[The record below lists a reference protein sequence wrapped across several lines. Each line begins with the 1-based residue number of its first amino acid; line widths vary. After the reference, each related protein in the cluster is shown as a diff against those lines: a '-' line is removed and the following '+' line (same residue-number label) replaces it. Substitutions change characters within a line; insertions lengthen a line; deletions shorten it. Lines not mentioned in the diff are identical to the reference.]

1 MRIASLAAIAA
12 LSLAAATITGCGTL
26 DKVNGNVDQANNKI
40 QSGLAEYCP
49 KVAAADLAFSFLKLV
64 FKIPQSV
71 VDVETD
77 AFAAAQEFCVD
88 PSSVTLQS
96 APQKV
101 LDALNA
107 INSARAKAGS
117 ST

>member
-1 MRIASLAAIAA
+1 MRIASFAAIAA
-12 LSLAAATITGCGTL
+12 LSLAGMSLTSCGTL
-26 DKVNGNVDQANNKI
+26 DKLPSKIDQANGKI

-49 KVAAADLAFSFLKLV
+49 KVANADLAFSFLKIV

-71 VDVETD
+71 VDAEEK
-77 AFAAAQEFCVD
+77 AFKAAQEFCAD

-107 INSARAKAGS
+107 INSARTKAGGS
-117 ST
+117 N

>member
-1 MRIASLAAIAA
+1 MRIASIATIAA
-12 LSLAAATITGCGTL
+12 LSLAAVAVTGCGSL
-26 DKVNGNVDQANNKI
+26 DKLPGKVDQANSKI
-40 QSGLAEYCP
+40 QSGLAELCP
-49 KVAAADLAFSFLKLV
+49 KVEVAHLGFAFLEAV

-71 VDVETD
+71 ADKE
-77 AFAAAQEFCVD
+77 AEAYAAAREFCAH

-107 INSARAKAGS
+107 INAARAKAGS
-117 ST
+117 SN

>member
-1 MRIASLAAIAA
+1 MRIASIAAIAA
-12 LSLAAATITGCGTL
+12 LSLAAVAVTSCVTTEKV
-26 DKVNGNVDQANNKI
+26 DKVNGKI
-40 QSGLAEYCP
+40 QTGLADVCP
-49 KVAAADLAFSFLKLV
+49 RVAQADLAFSFLKIV

-71 VDVETD
+71 ID
-77 AFAAAQEFCVD
+77 AEEKAYAAAQEFCAD

-107 INSARAKAGS
+107 INTARAKANGS
-117 ST
+117 T

>member
-12 LSLAAATITGCGTL
+12 LSLAAATVSGCTTV
-26 DKVNGNVDQANNKI
+26 DKVDGAVIKTNDKI

-49 KVAAADLAFSFLKLV
+49 KAAAADLAFSFLKLI

-71 VDVETD
+71 IDAEAD
-77 AFAAAQEFCVD
+77 AFAAAQEFCAD
-88 PSSVTLQS
+88 PSTVTVQN

-107 INSARAKAGS
+107 INAARANAGS
-117 ST
+117 SN

>member
-12 LSLAAATITGCGTL
+12 LSIAAVAVTSCGTL
-26 DKVNGNVDQANNKI
+26 DKLPGKVDQANGKI
-40 QSGLAEYCP
+40 QTGLSEYCP
-49 KVAAADLAFSFLKLV
+49 KVAAADLAFSFLKIV
-64 FKIPQSV
+64 FKIPQPV
-71 VDVETD
+71 IDAEEE
-77 AFAAAQEFCVD
+77 AFAAAQEFCAD

-107 INSARAKAGS
+107 INAARAKAGGS
-117 ST
+117 K